1 MHGTFLCGAVKGG
14 GGGGGAKIF
23 VDRYVQGVAQKRAC
37 MQNLVMTSSSL
48 KVLSYGTFYGR
59 VLHRCVHG
67 RQQKW
72 RACRIFIPVCGIVIS
87 IP

>member
-1 MHGTFLCGAVKGG
+1 MGAVTGG
-14 GGGGGAKIF
+14 KNE
-23 VDRYVQGVAQKRAC
+23 DNVQGVAQKRTC
-37 MQNLVMTSSSL
+37 TRMQNLVMTSSSL

-72 RACRIFIPVCGIVIS
+72 RVCRIFIPVCGIIIS